1 MADEQK
7 ESKPPEPTPEK
18 PASDKP
24 AEKGKGRSIVPWI
37 IIAGIVLVAA
47 GAGVGLGRLFAGN
60 SKPKPAEEESPAAEA
75 KVEAEAEAP
84 AKHGEK
90 TEPAAKHGDKAE
102 AAPKHGAKAE
112 KPKPDKAGGANEDA
126 WYYNLDPVVANLD
139 EPGATRYV
147 RAALTLEMSQEL
159 SEEKG
164 AALLEQKKPLL
175 TNLLTIYL
183 AGLNIEATRGDK
195 NLKRI
200 QSDICDTFNERLFPN
215 GKPLIKRI
223 LIKEFAVQ

>member
-1 MADEQK
+1 MADEK
-7 ESKPPEPTPEK
+7 TESKPQEPAPDK

-24 AEKGKGRSIVPWI
+24 ADKGKSRSIVPWI
-37 IIAGIVLVAA
+37 IIAVIVLAAA

-60 SKPKPAEEESPAAEA
+60 SKPKAVEEESSPKEPAAEA
-75 KVEAEAEAP
+75 KAEAEAP
-84 AKHGEK
+84 A
-90 TEPAAKHGDKAE
+90 
-102 AAPKHGAKAE
+102 KHGAKAE
-112 KPKPDKAGGANEDA
+112 KPKPDKSGAANEDA
-126 WYYNLDPVVANLD
+126 WYYNLDPVVANLN

-147 RAALTLEMSQEL
+147 RAALTLEMSSEL
-159 SEEKG
+159 SAEKG
-164 AALLEQKKPLL
+164 ATFLEQKKPLL

-200 QSDICDTFNERLFPN
+200 QSDICDTFNERLSPN

>member
-1 MADEQK
+1 MADEK
-7 ESKPPEPTPEK
+7 TESKPQEPAPDK

-24 AEKGKGRSIVPWI
+24 ADKGKGRSIVPWI
-37 IIAGIVLVAA
+37 IIGAVVLVAA

-60 SKPKPAEEESPAAEA
+60 SKPKSAEEASSSKEPAA
-75 KVEAEAEAP
+75 KAE
-84 AKHGEK
+84 GEGK
-90 TEPAAKHGDKAE
+90 AEPAAKHGDSKKGE
-102 AAPKHGAKAE
+102 ESKSE
-112 KPKPDKAGGANEDA
+112 KPGATKEDTL
-126 WYYNLDPVVANLD
+126 YYNLDPVVANLD

-147 RAALTLEMSQEL
+147 RTTLTLELSPEL
-159 SEEKG
+159 IAEKG
-164 AALLEQKKPLL
+164 NSFMDQKKPLM

-215 GKPLIKRI
+215 GKPLIKSI

>member
-1 MADEQK
+1 MADEK
-7 ESKPPEPTPEK
+7 VESKPHEPAPDK

-24 AEKGKGRSIVPWI
+24 AEKGKGRAIVPWI
-37 IIAGIVLVAA
+37 IIAAIVLAAA

-60 SKPKPAEEESPAAEA
+60 SKPKAAEDESSS
-75 KVEAEAEAP
+75 K
-84 AKHGEK
+84 
-90 TEPAAKHGDKAE
+90 EPAAKAE
-102 AAPKHGAKAE
+102 AGAKHGAAKQAE
-112 KPKPDKAGGANEDA
+112 QLKPDKPGAANEDS
-126 WYYNLDPVVANLD
+126 WYYNLEPVVANLD

-147 RAALTLEMSQEL
+147 RAAVTLEMSPEI
-159 SEEKG
+159 SAEKG
-164 AALLEQKKPLL
+164 AAFLEQKKPLL

>member
-1 MADEQK
+1 MADEK
-7 ESKPPEPTPEK
+7 TESKPQEPAPDK

-24 AEKGKGRSIVPWI
+24 ADKGKGRSIVPWI
-37 IIAGIVLVAA
+37 IIGVVVLAAA

-60 SKPKPAEEESPAAEA
+60 SKPKSAEEASSSKEPAAE
-75 KVEAEAEAP
+75 VEAKA
-84 AKHGEK
+84 
-90 TEPAAKHGDKAE
+90 EPAAKHGDSKKGE
-102 AAPKHGAKAE
+102 ESKSE
-112 KPKPDKAGGANEDA
+112 KPGAAKGDA
-126 WYYNLDPVVANLD
+126 LYYNLDPVIANLD

-147 RAALTLEMSQEL
+147 RAALTLELSPEL
-159 SEEKG
+159 IAEKG
-164 AALLEQKKPLL
+164 NSFMDQKKPLM

-215 GKPLIKRI
+215 GKPFIKRI

>member
-1 MADEQK
+1 MADEK
-7 ESKPPEPTPEK
+7 TDSKPQEPAPDK
-18 PASDKP
+18 QASDKP
-24 AEKGKGRSIVPWI
+24 ADKGKGRSIVPWI
-37 IIAGIVLVAA
+37 IITVIVLAAA

-60 SKPKPAEEESPAAEA
+60 GKPKSAEEMVSSKEPAAE
-75 KVEAEAEAP
+75 VEAKA
-84 AKHGEK
+84 
-90 TEPAAKHGDKAE
+90 EPAAKHG
-102 AAPKHGAKAE
+102 AAKKE
-112 KPKPDKAGGANEDA
+112 PDKPGAAKEDA
-126 WYYNLDPVVANLD
+126 YYYNLEPVVANLD

-147 RAALTLEMSQEL
+147 RAALTLELSPEL
-159 SEEKG
+159 TAEK
-164 AALLEQKKPLL
+164 ATAFMDQKKPLL

-200 QSDICDTFNERLFPN
+200 QSDICDIFNERLFPN

>member
-1 MADEQK
+1 MADEK
-7 ESKPPEPTPEK
+7 IESKPQEPAPDK

-24 AEKGKGRSIVPWI
+24 ADKGKGRSIVPWI
-37 IIAGIVLVAA
+37 IIAVIVLAAA

-60 SKPKPAEEESPAAEA
+60 SKPESAEEVSSSKEPAAE
-75 KVEAEAEAP
+75 VEA
-84 AKHGEK
+84 
-90 TEPAAKHGDKAE
+90 KAE
-102 AAPKHGAKAE
+102 PAPKHGAAKAE
-112 KPKPDKAGGANEDA
+112 PASKHGGAKKESDAPGAAKEDA
-126 WYYNLDPVVANLD
+126 LYYNLDPVVANLD

-147 RAALTLEMSQEL
+147 RTALTLELSPEL
-159 SEEKG
+159 IAEKG
-164 AALLEQKKPLL
+164 TSFMDQKKPLL

-200 QSDICDTFNERLFPN
+200 QSDICDIFNERLFPN
-215 GKPLIKRI
+215 GKPLIKSI

>member
-1 MADEQK
+1 MADEK
-7 ESKPPEPTPEK
+7 VESKPHEPAPDK

-24 AEKGKGRSIVPWI
+24 ADKGKGRAIVPWI
-37 IIAGIVLVAA
+37 IIAAIVLVAA

-60 SKPKPAEEESPAAEA
+60 SKPKSAEEAASSKEPTAEA
-75 KVEAEAEAP
+75 
-84 AKHGEK
+84 
-90 TEPAAKHGDKAE
+90 EPAAKHGAAKQAE
-102 AAPKHGAKAE
+102 QL
-112 KPKPDKAGGANEDA
+112 KPDKPGAAKEDS

-147 RAALTLEMSQEL
+147 RAALTLEMSPEI

-164 AALLEQKKPLL
+164 TAFLEQKKPLL

>member
-1 MADEQK
+1 MADEK
-7 ESKPPEPTPEK
+7 VESKPQEPAPEK
-18 PASDKP
+18 QASDKP

-37 IIAGIVLVAA
+37 IIAVIVFAAA

-60 SKPKPAEEESPAAEA
+60 NKPKAAEEASSKEAAAEA
-75 KVEAEAEAP
+75 
-84 AKHGEK
+84 
-90 TEPAAKHGDKAE
+90 EPAAKQGDKAE
-102 AAPKHGAKAE
+102 PAAKTEGKTAAKAE
-112 KPKPDKAGGANEDA
+112 GKAAAKQAEQLKPDKPGAAKEDS
-126 WYYNLDPVVANLD
+126 WYYNLEPVVANLD

-147 RAALTLEMSQEL
+147 RAALTLEMSPEI
-159 SEEKG
+159 SAEKG
-164 AALLEQKKPLL
+164 AAFLEQKKPLL

-200 QSDICDTFNERLFPN
+200 QTDICDTFNERLFPN

>member
-1 MADEQK
+1 MADEK
-7 ESKPPEPTPEK
+7 AGSKPQEPAPDK

-24 AEKGKGRSIVPWI
+24 ADKGKGRSIVPWI
-37 IIAGIVLVAA
+37 IIGVVVLVAA

-60 SKPKPAEEESPAAEA
+60 SKPKSAEEASSSKESAVEA
-75 KVEAEAEAP
+75 KA
-84 AKHGEK
+84 
-90 TEPAAKHGDKAE
+90 EPAT
-102 AAPKHGAKAE
+102 KHGAAKQAE
-112 KPKPDKAGGANEDA
+112 QPKSDKPGAAKEDA
-126 WYYNLDPVVANLD
+126 LYYNLDPVVANLD

-147 RAALTLEMSQEL
+147 RAALTLEISPEL
-159 SEEKG
+159 IAEKG
-164 AALLEQKKPLL
+164 ATFMDQKKPLM